1 MSRRQSLIMIVRGFV
16 LAAIMSSCYSGSQY
30 SGDGHLVDNG
40 PFSATDRYVLDLGT
54 LALNK
59 QGVSTYRIENLPA
72 ENFVVGIEIQVPP
85 EQRAAI
91 ESKSIKPLI
100 SIELLG
106 PQGESIIRDQS
117 LLDTWT
123 WSVRAMD
130 NKAFVYRRDQ
140 LGTFFTPIKN
150 RRYELKIG
158 IVQPDLS
165 DFKYSARLLAKSG
178 GWK

>member
-1 MSRRQSLIMIVRGFV
+1 MSIRTSLITIVRGFV
-16 LAAIMSSCYSGSQY
+16 LAAILSSCYSASSY
-30 SGDGHLVDNG
+30 SGDGRLVDNG
-40 PFSATDRYVLDLGT
+40 RSAATDRYVLDLG
-54 LALNK
+54 AIDLNK

-72 ENFVVGIEIQVPP
+72 ENFVIGIELQVPP
-85 EQRAAI
+85 RQRVAI
-91 ESKSIKPLI
+91 ENKSIKPTI

-106 PQGESIIRDQS
+106 PQGESITRDQS
-117 LLDTWT
+117 MLDTWT

-130 NKAFVYRRDQ
+130 TTAFVYRRDQ
-140 LGTFFTPIKN
+140 PGTFFTPIKN
-150 RRYELKIG
+150 RRYELKFG

>member
-1 MSRRQSLIMIVRGFV
+1 M
-16 LAAIMSSCYSGSQY
+16 AAILSSCYSASSY

-40 PFSATDRYVLDLGT
+40 SSAATDRYVLDLGAI
-54 LALNK
+54 ALNK

-85 EQRAAI
+85 GQRVAI
-91 ESKSIKPLI
+91 ENKSIKPTI

-117 LLDTWT
+117 TLDTWT

-130 NKAFVYRRDQ
+130 STAFVYRRDQ
-140 LGTFFTPIKN
+140 PGTFFTPIKN
-150 RRYELKIG
+150 RRYELKVG